1 METNLF
7 EKFIP
12 KSGHK
17 AEFFGKLVEFICTT
31 TNKEVETIKADIE
44 KFFADG
50 SFLPSYELDYS
61 VFTEGYIKYNAPTMT
76 RKSFLYN
83 NMVKAVEL
91 AAASDMAAIREHF
104 KDFAAHLPKV
114 AENTTAESN
123 EPSNETSDGDDAP
136 SEEKPKRDAHG
147 RFVKKGWLLSPLDY
161 KIGHSERDDLFF
173 CILFG
178 KNLVIWIFIVIFAAR
193 ETSMTR

>member
-1 METNLF
+1 METSLF
-7 EKFIP
+7 EKFMP
-12 KSGHK
+12 KSNRK

-91 AAASDMAAIREHF
+91 AAASDMSAIREHF

-123 EPSNETSDGDDAP
+123 EPSKEDNEPSNESSDGDDAP

-147 RFVKKGWLLSPLDY
+147 RFVKK
-161 KIGHSERDDLFF
+161 
-173 CILFG
+173 
-178 KNLVIWIFIVIFAAR
+178 A
-193 ETSMTR
+193 